1 MWYVPAAMASHPAGQ
16 PGDVHRRKRFSC
28 VPSPS
33 WPALLYP
40 QHLTPPA
47 AVRAQ
52 VCYSPAAMA
61 VTPLD
66 SPVTSTGVRRSVV
79 VPSPSWPSVLLPST

>member
-1 MWYVPAAMASHPAGQ
+1 MWYPPAAMAVIPLDSPLTSTGVRRSASSCRRPAGHSQ
-16 PGDVHRRKRFSC
+16 
-28 VPSPS
+28 
-33 WPALLYP
+33 LYP

-52 VCYSPAAMA
+52 VWSYPAAMA

-79 VPSPSWPSVLLPST
+79 VPSPSWP